1 MAKAISVKSLI
12 KDTSTKTG
20 IDQRSVETITN
31 SLIKEIIMRV
41 NKGEE
46 VRIKGLGVF
55 KLRPSKERRF
65 RRLQSSSKR
74 SRWAAASEHK
84 FEYSGEVE
92 FEPSAKV
99 KAPEKLTP
107 LDYGPIRFMLVHPP
121 SYKEIVEK
129 ARSYGLDT
137 SSDQNLHGKR

>member
-1 MAKAISVKSLI
+1 MAKAISVKSLANDI
-12 KDTSTKTG
+12 SKKTG

-31 SLIKEIIMRV
+31 SLIKDIIMRI

-46 VRIKGLGVF
+46 VRIKGFGVF
-55 KLRPSKERRF
+55 KRRLSKERRF
-65 RRLQSSSKR
+65 TSLRSSSRR

-84 FEYSGEVE
+84 IEYSGEVE

-107 LDYGPIRFMLVHPP
+107 LDYGPIRFTLVHPP

-137 SSDQNLHGKR
+137 SFDQNLHEKK

>member
-1 MAKAISVKSLI
+1 MAKAISVKSI
-12 KDTSTKTG
+12 SNDISKKTDIG
-20 IDQRSVETITN
+20 QRSVETIID
-31 SLIKEIIMRV
+31 LFIKDIIMRI

-46 VRIKGLGVF
+46 LRIKGLGVF

-65 RRLQSSSKR
+65 TRLQSSSR
-74 SRWAAASEHK
+74 FSRWAAASEHK
-84 FEYSGEVE
+84 NEYSSEVE

-107 LDYGPIRFMLVHPP
+107 LDYGPIRFRLVHPP
-121 SYKEIVEK
+121 SYEEIVEK

-137 SSDQNLHGKR
+137 SSDQKLHAKR